1 MTVPRHWW
9 RAASRI
15 SLLALLGAALGI
27 LLDDIALGLLCSAL
41 ALLVFWY
48 VQLFRV
54 ERWLAQPDREPPEA
68 RGIWGRLL
76 DHIYRLQRQSK
87 EAQGRLESSIQYLQD
102 SLKSVRDAAI
112 ITDPWG
118 NIAWVNDSAE
128 SLLGISLNDDVGRP
142 LVNLMRIR
150 ELSQYLSLADY
161 SQPLRLLP
169 TSEREACL
177 QVEVSTFSGGDR
189 LIFVK
194 DISEQYKLEVMRRDF
209 VGNVSHELR
218 TPLTVLKG
226 YVENIQSLES
236 ELVDQ
241 IARPLAQMEM
251 QVVRMEV
258 LLKDLLWLSRIES
271 IEGADK
277 TSPINMASLVNEIA
291 EDLRAAWPQRE
302 LICSMEYD
310 GMILGDAV
318 ELHSA
323 VSNLVVNALK
333 YSGADSCVMIRWS
346 RVDGQPTLSVIDEGE
361 GIEPQHIPR
370 LTERF
375 YRVDKSRSQ
384 NTGGTGLGLAI
395 VKHVALSHNA
405 ELVISSV
412 YGKGSE
418 FALAFAPQED
428 NVD

>member
-1 MTVPRHWW
+1 
-9 RAASRI
+9 
-15 SLLALLGAALGI
+15 
-27 LLDDIALGLLCSAL
+27 
-41 ALLVFWY
+41 
-48 VQLFRV
+48 
-54 ERWLAQPDREPPEA
+54 
-68 RGIWGRLL
+68 
-76 DHIYRLQRQSK
+76 
-87 EAQGRLESSIQYLQD
+87 
-102 SLKSVRDAAI
+102 
-112 ITDPWG
+112 
-118 NIAWVNDSAE
+118 
-128 SLLGISLNDDVGRP
+128 
-142 LVNLMRIR
+142 
-150 ELSQYLSLADY
+150 
-161 SQPLRLLP
+161 
-169 TSEREACL
+169 
-177 QVEVSTFSGGDR
+177 
-189 LIFVK
+189 
-194 DISEQYKLEVMRRDF
+194 
-209 VGNVSHELR
+209 
-218 TPLTVLKG
+218 
-226 YVENIQSLES
+226 
-236 ELVDQ
+236 
-241 IARPLAQMEM
+241 MEM

-277 TSPINMASLVNEIA
+277 TSPINMTSLVNEIV

-302 LICSMEYD
+302 LICSMEHD

>member
-1 MTVPRHWW
+1 
-9 RAASRI
+9 
-15 SLLALLGAALGI
+15 
-27 LLDDIALGLLCSAL
+27 
-41 ALLVFWY
+41 
-48 VQLFRV
+48 
-54 ERWLAQPDREPPEA
+54 
-68 RGIWGRLL
+68 
-76 DHIYRLQRQSK
+76 
-87 EAQGRLESSIQYLQD
+87 
-102 SLKSVRDAAI
+102 
-112 ITDPWG
+112 
-118 NIAWVNDSAE
+118 
-128 SLLGISLNDDVGRP
+128 
-142 LVNLMRIR
+142 
-150 ELSQYLSLADY
+150 
-161 SQPLRLLP
+161 LRLLP

-236 ELVDQ
+236 EFVDQ

-277 TSPINMASLVNEIA
+277 TSPINMASLVNEIV

-302 LICSMEYD
+302 LICSMEHD